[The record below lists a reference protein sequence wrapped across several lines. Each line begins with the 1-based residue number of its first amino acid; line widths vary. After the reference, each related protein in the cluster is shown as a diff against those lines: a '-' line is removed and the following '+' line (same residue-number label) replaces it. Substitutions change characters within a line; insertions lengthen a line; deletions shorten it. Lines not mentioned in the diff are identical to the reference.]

1 MISAEIAYK
10 LNNVDVVS
18 FDIFDTLLIRPF
30 LRPNDVFLYIETFVL
45 KEHNISLP
53 FFTFRTAAESQAR
66 DLSLKKEVS
75 LQDIYEQFK
84 NIAGLD
90 DKTIELLM
98 NIEEQ
103 TEYDLFQAR
112 PLGKEIYNE
121 AVKAG
126 KEIIYISDM
135 YLSEETIKRFL
146 GKFSYDTSLKLYLS
160 ANEDA
165 VKHDGSLFE
174 KIAPQYAGKSVVHI
188 GDNFNS
194 DFNRPKNVGWDSIH
208 IPRSAGT
215 FFGSE
220 VNKKTWLST
229 INRKTYHSSAHRLA
243 VSSYLACSAH
253 TIYDTPPYTSSER
266 SHFEGNAYNLGY
278 YAFGPMIM
286 NFILW
291 LISEAKHD
299 KIDTLLFL
307 SRDGLILKKAYDLLA
322 PYIKDSPK
330 SEYLLSSRRAYSL
343 ASLTDKE
350 QLLNSIN
357 VGFQKTSVENILV
370 NRYGLSK
377 KTIRAKK
384 LRGLGLGFDS
394 ELCCIN
400 NRAQLI
406 ELVMAFSQEI
416 INNAA
421 KERKNLLNYFSASQ
435 VSTDN
440 VTATVDIGYSGTLQ
454 KYLNHL
460 TGKKIGAY
468 YMISFLPCAELI
480 NDGYKIRGYF
490 SHLEDRHDR
499 SHSWTKN
506 LDMYEALF
514 SSNTGSL
521 MYFEEKVKGALTPV
535 FSSIQ
540 DCEKERNLMLRDIQ
554 DGALKYCEEMVG
566 YFGSNV
572 QSLVLS
578 PAQSLKT
585 YSDFIEQPKFKDILL
600 YQGVGFEDA
609 YSGQEA
615 RYLIAPLGS
624 DLSVSKW
631 IQGRAILANPANKS
645 KVKPTAVAAASKTKK
660 PSPVVKK
667 QPALTKH
674 PVSGIKVSDVS
685 KKQSKFS
692 RKFNKFKKSPY
703 RFFADSKIPF
713 VSRFATRTILLVR
726 TIGK

>member
-10 LNNVDVVS
+10 IKNADVVS

-30 LRPNDVFLYIETFVL
+30 LRPNDVFLYIETFIL
-45 KEHNISLP
+45 KEYNINIP
-53 FFTFRTAAESQAR
+53 FFTFRTAAESKAR
-66 DLSLKKEVS
+66 DLSIKKEVS

-84 NIAGLD
+84 VIAGLD

-103 TEYDLFQAR
+103 TEYDLFQER
-112 PLGKEIYNE
+112 PLGKEIYN
-121 AVKAG
+121 AAKDAG

-135 YLSEETIKRFL
+135 YLSENTIKRFL
-146 GKFSYDTSLKLYLS
+146 SKFSYDTSLTLFLS

-174 KIAPQYAGKSVVHI
+174 KIAPGYVGKNVLHI

-194 DFNRPKNVGWDSIH
+194 DFNKPKTVGWDSLH

-220 VNKKTWLST
+220 VNKKSWLSA

-243 VSSYLACSAH
+243 ISSYLACSAH
-253 TIYDTPPYTSSER
+253 KIYDTPPYASSER

-286 NFILW
+286 NFVLW

-299 KIDTLLFL
+299 GIQTLLFL

-322 PYIKDSPK
+322 PHIKDSPG

-343 ASLTDKE
+343 ASLTDKD
-350 QLLNSIN
+350 QLLESIN

-377 KTIRAKK
+377 KSIRAKK
-384 LRGLGLGFDS
+384 LRRLGLEFDNV
-394 ELCCIN
+394 LCCIN

-406 ELVMAFSQEI
+406 ELVMEFSSEI
-416 INNAA
+416 ISNAN
-421 KERKNLLNYFSASQ
+421 KERKNLLNYFEKSQ
-435 VSTDN
+435 ISTDN
-440 VTATVDIGYSGTLQ
+440 LTATVDIGYSGTLQ

-480 NDGYKIRGYF
+480 SDGYKIRGYF
-490 SHLEDRHDR
+490 SHLEDRHER

-521 MYFEEKVKGALTPV
+521 MCFDETKGDLTPV
-535 FSSIQ
+535 FSPIQ
-540 DCEKERNLMLRDIQ
+540 DCEKERNMMLSQIQ

-572 QSLVLS
+572 QSLVLAPS
-578 PAQSLKT
+578 QALKT
-585 YSDFIEQPKFKDILL
+585 YADFIEEPKFKDILL

-609 YSGQEA
+609 YSGQDA

-624 DLSVSKW
+624 DLGISKW
-631 IQGRAILANPANKS
+631 VQGRARLAKS
-645 KVKPTAVAAASKTKK
+645 VDKPQAKPVSAVKPKK
-660 PSPVVKK
+660 SGPVVKK
-667 QPALTKH
+667 QPALSKK
-674 PVSGIKVSDVS
+674 PVSNIKISDDDNVR
-685 KKQSKFS
+685 KSKFS
-692 RKFNKFKKSPY
+692 RKFNKFRKSPY

-713 VSRFATRTILLVR
+713 VSRFATKTILLVR